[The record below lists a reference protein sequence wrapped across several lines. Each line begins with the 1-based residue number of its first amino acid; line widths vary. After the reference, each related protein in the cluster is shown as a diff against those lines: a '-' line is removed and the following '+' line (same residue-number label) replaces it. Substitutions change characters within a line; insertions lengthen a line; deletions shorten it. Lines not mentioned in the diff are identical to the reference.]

1 LAYEHASAATVTGLT
16 KHKFSLLNNAPTE
29 GNQPKSVSITDYD
42 GEENW
47 RVLTASQL
55 DSLSISGTADSLPKA
70 SVAWMGNAAT
80 TPAEGSPSFTEV
92 EAPPGWT
99 TVCIIGGTRIE
110 NLENWSFDFKRN
122 VKNVPGI
129 TGTQKYF
136 QHYAGALVPTA
147 KFTVIQNRASTL
159 LNKFL
164 EGAQL
169 SVELTLFD
177 IKSGYALNFHS
188 AKAKFTTGEID
199 RSKEWVEVPL
209 DVQLLPSSTD
219 ALSGGVSPVA
229 ITAANAVT
237 AEY

>member
-1 LAYEHASAATVTGLT
+1 
-16 KHKFSLLNNAPTE
+16 
-29 GNQPKSVSITDYD
+29 
-42 GEENW
+42 
-47 RVLTASQL
+47 
-55 DSLSISGTADSLPKA
+55 
-70 SVAWMGNAAT
+70 
-80 TPAEGSPSFTEV
+80 
-92 EAPPGWT
+92 
-99 TVCIIGGTRIE
+99 
-110 NLENWSFDFKRN
+110 
-122 VKNVPGI
+122 
-129 TGTQKYF
+129 
-136 QHYAGALVPTA
+136 
-147 KFTVIQNRASTL
+147 
-159 LNKFL
+159 L